1 MDFFERKR
9 FLLDDDVGAV
19 DVIKLERLKTLVAG
33 TIDQN

>member
-19 DVIKLERLKTLVAG
+19 DVIKLERYVELYKG
-33 TIDQN
+33 